1 MGATPEAAPG
11 YNLRAHAMSD
21 PVAAVGAKMAAV
33 RAAVAGVIVGQAGV
47 VEDVL
52 RCLVAG
58 GHGLLEGAPGLG
70 KTLLVRALAGALSL
84 RFARVQCTPDLLP
97 ADVTG
102 TRIVTEDADGR
113 RRFELV
119 RGPVFTQLLL
129 ADEINRATA
138 RTQSAL
144 LEAMAE
150 SQVTLAGER
159 HDLDAPFMVLA
170 TQNPI
175 EMEGTYPLPEAQ
187 LDRFLL
193 HIRVP
198 RPDADT
204 LVQILARTTGE
215 AAPMPTPVMSADDV
229 LAARALCRRVLVATP
244 LLDAVARCLDALDP
258 DNPRSPD
265 ATRRLLRMGPGVRGG
280 QSLVLAAKASAL
292 LAGRAHIT
300 LDDLTAVLGPALRHR
315 MLLSFEGQTEGAR
328 VDALL
333 ADIALPALR
342 AGAPT

>member
-1 MGATPEAAPG
+1 MG
-11 YNLRAHAMSD
+11 D
-21 PVAAVGAKMAAV
+21 PVARVGEQIAAV
-33 RAAVAGVIVGQAGV
+33 RRAVATVIVGQEPV
-47 VEDVL
+47 VEEVL

-58 GHGLLEGAPGLG
+58 GHGLLEGVPGLG
-70 KTLLVRALAGALSL
+70 KTLLVRALASALSL

-97 ADVTG
+97 ADITG
-102 TRIVTEDADGR
+102 TRIVTEDPDGR

-119 RGPVFTQLLL
+119 RGPVFAQLFL

-150 SQVTLAGER
+150 AQVTLAGEA
-159 HDLDAPFMVLA
+159 HALESPFMVLA

-198 RPDADT
+198 RPDAAT
-204 LVQILARTTGE
+204 MVRILAHTTAE
-215 AAPMPTPVMSADDV
+215 APTMPEAVMSAADV
-229 LAARALCRRVLVATP
+229 LSARSLCRSVLVATP

-258 DNPRSPD
+258 DNPKAPD
-265 ATRRLLRMGPGVRGG
+265 ATRRFVRMGPGVRGG
-280 QSLVLAAKASAL
+280 QSLVLAAKATAL
-292 LAGRAHIT
+292 LAGRAQVSP
-300 LDDLTAVLGPALRHR
+300 DDLLAVVRPALRHR
-315 MLLSFEGQTEGAR
+315 ILLSFEGQTEGTN
-328 VDALL
+328 VDKLID
-333 ADIALPALR
+333 DIAPSTLR
-342 AGAPT
+342 TGAAA